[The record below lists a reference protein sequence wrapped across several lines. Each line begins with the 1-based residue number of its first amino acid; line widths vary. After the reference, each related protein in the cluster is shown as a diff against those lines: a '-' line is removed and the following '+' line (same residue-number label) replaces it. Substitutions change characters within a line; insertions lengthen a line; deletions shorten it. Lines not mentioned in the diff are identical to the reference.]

1 LKDLLGGILAEMRQG
16 DLIAERYELD
26 RGLGRGGMAE
36 VWCAT
41 DTRLDRP
48 VAVKFLAREFSDD
61 PEFLV
66 RFFAEAQSVASLN
79 HPNVV
84 SVLDFGQFEDRP
96 YLVMEYVAGG
106 SLADLVGKPL
116 LPERVL
122 EFVEQAARGAGAAHA
137 NGVVHRDLKP
147 ANILLDE
154 EGRPKLAD
162 FGIAASRGGERMT
175 RTGQAIGSPHYIS
188 PEQVSGQRATPASD
202 VYSLGIVLYQ
212 LLTGVRPY
220 EHENVT
226 AVAISHVDEEPDPPS
241 VHNDDLDP
249 TLDALVLRCLSKNP
263 EERYADGN
271 ELADA
276 IASES
281 YLYENEH
288 LLDVE
293 GDGPRRGAGRKV
305 ALGVAALLVVAAVA
319 VAGVLSSGSGDPA
332 PATDDDPPTEQE
344 ISKRDEP
351 TPSPGSSAEP
361 AEVTTGSSDSEPQ
374 EPSGNGR
381 ANSGSGSGGD
391 SDEPVPDDPDPDP
404 EPEPE
409 PTPTEPEPEPTP
421 TDGGEGATQNLGTP

>member
-16 DLIAERYELD
+16 DLVAERYELD

-48 VAVKFLAREFSDD
+48 VAVKFLATEFSDD

-212 LLTGVRPY
+212 LLTGVRPH

-241 VHNDDLDP
+241 AHNDDLDP

-293 GDGPRRGAGRKV
+293 GEPRRGAGRKI

-319 VAGVLSSGSGDPA
+319 VAGVLSSGSDDPA
-332 PATDDDPPTEQE
+332 PANNDDPPTEQE
-344 ISKRDEP
+344 ISRRDP
-351 TPSPGSSAEP
+351 TPSPGSSREP
-361 AEVTTGSSDSEPQ
+361 AEVTTGSSDSEPE

-381 ANSGSGSGGD
+381 ANSGSGSSGGD
-391 SDEPVPDDPDPDP
+391 DEPVPDDPDPEP

>member
-1 LKDLLGGILAEMRQG
+1 LKDSLKGMPSRVRQG

-36 VWCAT
+36 VWCAS

-220 EHENVT
+220 EHENPT

-241 VHNDDLDP
+241 AHNDDLDP

-276 IASES
+276 IGSES

-293 GDGPRRGAGRKV
+293 DDEPGRGVGRKV

-319 VAGVLSSGSGDPA
+319 VAGILSGSGDPP
-332 PATDDDPPTEQE
+332 PATNDDPPAEQE

-351 TPSPGSSAEP
+351 RSTPASPAESAELT
-361 AEVTTGSSDSEPQ
+361 TTGSSEAEPND
-374 EPSGNGR
+374 EPVR
-381 ANSGSGSGGD
+381 KDRDGSGSAEDGQ
-391 SDEPVPDDPDPDP
+391 DEPVDEPET

-409 PTPTEPEPEPTP
+409 PSPEPTEPEPTP
-421 TDGGEGATQNLGTP
+421 TDGGEDTSSETTN

>member
-1 LKDLLGGILAEMRQG
+1 MRRG

-26 RGLGRGGMAE
+26 HGLGRGGMAE
-36 VWCAT
+36 VWCAR
-41 DTRLDRP
+41 DVRLDRP

-66 RFFAEAQSVASLN
+66 RFFAEAQSVASLS

-96 YLVMEYVAGG
+96 YLVMEYVSGG
-106 SLADLVGKPL
+106 SLADLAGKPL

-122 EFVEQAARGAGAAHA
+122 EFIEQAARGAGAAHA

-147 ANILLDE
+147 ANILLDD

-175 RTGQAIGSPHYIS
+175 QTGQAIGSPHYIS
-188 PEQVSGQRATPASD
+188 PEQVSGQTATPASD

-220 EHENVT
+220 EHENLT
-226 AVAISHVDEEPDPPS
+226 AVAISHVDSEPDPPS
-241 VHNDDLDP
+241 AFNDDLDP
-249 TLDALVLRCLSKNP
+249 TMDALVLRCLSKDP
-263 EERYADGN
+263 EERYADGD

-288 LLDVE
+288 LLDIDDDV
-293 GDGPRRGAGRKV
+293 PRRGVGRKV
-305 ALGVAALLVVAAVA
+305 ALGVAALLVVTAVA
-319 VAGVLSSGSGDPA
+319 VAGMLSSGSRDPA
-332 PATDDDPPTEQE
+332 PATNDEPSTEQE
-344 ISKRDEP
+344 ISQPNKP
-351 TPSPGSSAEP
+351 KPSPDSTAEP
-361 AEVTTGSSDSEPQ
+361 SLTTTGSSDSEPKE
-374 EPSGNGR
+374 EPAGNRR
-381 ANSGSGSGGD
+381 ADSRRSGGGGGKPAPGD
-391 SDEPVPDDPDPDP
+391 A

-409 PTPTEPEPEPTP
+409 PTP
-421 TDGGEGATQNLGTP
+421 

>member
-16 DLIAERYELD
+16 DLVAERYELD

-154 EGRPKLAD
+154 ESRPKLAD

-241 VHNDDLDP
+241 AHNDDLDP

-288 LLDVE
+288 LLDV
-293 GDGPRRGAGRKV
+293 GDEPRRGAGRKI
-305 ALGVAALLVVAAVA
+305 ALGVAAMLVVAAIA
-319 VAGVLSSGSGDPA
+319 VAGVLSSGSGDPV
-332 PATDDDPPTEQE
+332 PANNDDPPTERE
-344 ISKRDEP
+344 NSRRDEP

-361 AEVTTGSSDSEPQ
+361 AEVTTGSSDSEPE

-404 EPEPE
+404 EPEP
-409 PTPTEPEPEPTP
+409 TPTEPEPEPTP

>member
-1 LKDLLGGILAEMRQG
+1 MRRG

-26 RGLGRGGMAE
+26 HGLGRGGMAE
-36 VWCAT
+36 VWCAS

-48 VAVKFLAREFSDD
+48 VAVKFLAPEFSED

-84 SVLDFGQFEDRP
+84 EVLDFGEFEERP

-106 SLADLVGKPL
+106 SLADLVGQPL

-122 EFVEQAARGAGAAHA
+122 EFIEQAARGAGAAHA

-154 EGRPKLAD
+154 DGRPKVAD
-162 FGIAASRGGERMT
+162 FGIAASSGGERMT
-175 RTGQAIGSPHYIS
+175 QTGQAIGSPHYIS
-188 PEQVSGQRATPASD
+188 PEQVSGQTATPASD

-220 EHENVT
+220 EHDNVT

-241 VHNDDLDP
+241 AHNEDLDP

-263 EERYADGN
+263 EDRYADGN

-276 IASES
+276 IATES
-281 YLYENEH
+281 YLYENQH
-288 LLDVE
+288 LVDIE
-293 GDGPRRGAGRKV
+293 DDEPRRGVGRKI
-305 ALGVAALLVVAAVA
+305 ALGVAALLLVTAVA
-319 VAGVLSSGSGDPA
+319 VAGIVASGSRDPA
-332 PATDDDPPTEQE
+332 PATNDEPSTEQE
-344 ISKRDEP
+344 ISKRNKP
-351 TPSPGSSAEP
+351 QPSPGSSAEP
-361 AEVTTGSSDSEPQ
+361 ADLTTTDSSDTESGEEPAGRERDNPSTGGGGGGGN
-374 EPSGNGR
+374 EP
-381 ANSGSGSGGD
+381 A
-391 SDEPVPDDPDPDP
+391 PDDPDPDP
-404 EPEPE
+404 EPDPEPE
-409 PTPTEPEPEPTP
+409 PEPEPEPTEPEPEPSP
-421 TDGGEGATQNLGTP
+421 TDGGEDTTTDL